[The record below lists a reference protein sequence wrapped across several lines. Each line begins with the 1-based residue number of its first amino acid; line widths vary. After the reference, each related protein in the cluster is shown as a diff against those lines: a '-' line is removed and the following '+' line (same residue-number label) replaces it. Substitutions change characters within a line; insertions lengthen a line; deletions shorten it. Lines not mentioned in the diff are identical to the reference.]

1 MNKVKKNQE
10 MVSRERIKKKWGESA
25 FLIQF
30 FLVKRSNQVEQFIIQ
45 IVHVQ
50 HQNNVQTLKQT
61 LFLFDQTRFQRQ
73 IFF

>member
-30 FLVKRSNQVEQFIIQ
+30 FGEKEESS
-45 IVHVQ
+45 
-50 HQNNVQTLKQT
+50 
-61 LFLFDQTRFQRQ
+61 
-73 IFF
+73 